1 MGGVGGVGGMN
12 VTVWLLQLSPL
23 QHSILQSSI
32 VMLNCAM
39 NVAFNSAQAAAVSVI
54 RNERW
59 NSVSIG
65 RECFYNNGTV

>member
-1 MGGVGGVGGMN
+1 MGAVVGVGGMN

-32 VMLNCAM
+32 VKLNSVM

-54 RNERW
+54 RNKE
-59 NSVSIG
+59 
-65 RECFYNNGTV
+65 